1 MQAKYRVSTAEK
13 TRDILESLA
22 SQEKGVGLTELSR
35 EIGVPKSTLF
45 RYLRT
50 LERRGYLSKDPLTGR
65 YQLGLKL
72 FQLGSMA
79 VARHSVREM
88 ALALMH
94 SLLDR
99 FS

>member
-1 MQAKYRVSTAEK
+1 M
-13 TRDILESLA
+13 DILA
-22 SQEKGVGLTELSR
+22 SQENGVGLTELSR
-35 EIGVPKSTLF
+35 EIGMPKSTLF

-65 YQLGLKL
+65 YELGLKS

-79 VARHSVREM
+79 VAIHSVREM
-88 ALALMH
+88 ALLLMR
-94 SLLDR
+94 SLPGR